1 MSTNEN
7 NYKVGSYLYSLYNI
21 NTGEFI
27 TGNLNLFYLTLGMI
41 VEKFYP
47 LEFLYILSYLSD

>member
-1 MSTNEN
+1 MSTNEET
-7 NYKVGSYLYSLYNI
+7 YKVGSYLYSLYHA
-21 NTGEFI
+21 NTGQFI
-27 TGNLNLFYLTLGMI
+27 TENLNLFYLTLGMI